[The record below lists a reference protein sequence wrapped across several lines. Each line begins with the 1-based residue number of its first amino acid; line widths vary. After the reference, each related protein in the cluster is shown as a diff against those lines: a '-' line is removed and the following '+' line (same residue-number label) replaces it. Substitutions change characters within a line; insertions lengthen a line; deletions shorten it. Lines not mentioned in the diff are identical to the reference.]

1 MLYFLD
7 LQLKKENVSL
17 CQHNA
22 TLQAESQQRTDELK
36 RENVSLMRLQAESQQ
51 RTDELK
57 VSLTRLQAESQQRIN
72 ELTNTLLLTQPFYS
86 KAELNTVSR
95 AEIEKLSKKK
105 IGRGAWG
112 KVYSARFR
120 GEDVAIKIAHR
131 EILDQSTVDM
141 LKREIQIMSSVQ
153 HPNLVRFIAAVMDD
167 AVERKVD
174 MPIIIS
180 ELMDMNL
187 RAAYKA
193 KDLSSQLLSIFRDV
207 AYALQYL
214 HQHREPII
222 HRDISAPNVLLKSLP
237 DSSYRAKVS
246 DFGSANLVK
255 NSTTAAAGA
264 IIYSA
269 PEMFPSEG
277 IAAWRQP
284 PKQTPKVDVYS
295 YGILLLEVI
304 AKEMPSQDTS
314 RALFQRVRTQ
324 WNTMYELI
332 VRCTERSPSDR
343 PTMADILKHL
353 NSAPH

>member
-1 MLYFLD
+1 M
-7 LQLKKENVSL
+7 
-17 CQHNA
+17 
-22 TLQAESQQRTDELK
+22 
-36 RENVSLMRLQAESQQ
+36 
-51 RTDELK
+51 
-57 VSLTRLQAESQQRIN
+57 
-72 ELTNTLLLTQPFYS
+72 
-86 KAELNTVSR
+86 
-95 AEIEKLSKKK
+95 
-105 IGRGAWG
+105 
-112 KVYSARFR
+112 YSARFR

-131 EILDQSTVDM
+131 EILRQSADM

-153 HPNLVRFIAAVMDD
+153 HPNLVRFIGAVLDD

-174 MPIIIS
+174 TPIIIS

-187 RAAYKA
+187 RAAYESKL
-193 KDLSSQLLSIFRDV
+193 DLSDSLMSIFRDV

-237 DSSYRAKVS
+237 GGSYRAKVS

-255 NSTTAAAGA
+255 NSMTAAAGA

-277 IAAWRQP
+277 IAARRQP

-314 RALFQRVRTQ
+314 YALLQKVKGQ

-332 VRCTERSPSDR
+332 VHCTKRSPSDR
-343 PTMADILKHL
+343 PTMADILKQL

>member
-17 CQHNA
+17 SQHNA
-22 TLQAESQQRTDELK
+22 ALQAESQQQTDELK
-36 RENVSLMRLQAESQQ
+36 REN
-51 RTDELK
+51 

-72 ELTNTLLLTQPFYS
+72 ELTNTLLLTQPFFS
-86 KAELNTVSR
+86 IAELNTVSR
-95 AEIEKLSKKK
+95 AEIERIPKKR
-105 IGRGAWG
+105 IGFGAWG
-112 KVYSARFR
+112 EVYSARFR

-131 EILDQSTVDM
+131 EILRQSVDM

-153 HPNLVRFIAAVMDD
+153 HPNLVRFIGAVMDD
-167 AVERKVD
+167 AVERKMD
-174 MPIIIS
+174 TPIIIS

-187 RAAYKA
+187 RAAYERKL
-193 KDLSSQLLSIFRDV
+193 DLSGSLMSIFRDV

-237 DSSYRAKVS
+237 GGSYRAKVS

-277 IAAWRQP
+277 IAARRQL

-314 RALFQRVRTQ
+314 YDLLQKVKGQ
-324 WNTMYELI
+324 WNTMYALI
-332 VRCTERSPSDR
+332 VHCTKRSPSDR
-343 PTMADILKHL
+343 PTMADILKQL